1 MSEAMRAVVNLYNDP
16 RFYDESRLRS
26 INNRIR
32 RERQLRRRVTTF
44 IVITAV
50 VLSLTLFLSYS
61 FLSDASSDNEHV
73 QYRYYNTVTVTSGD
87 SIWSIASENID
98 RMHYRTVDEYVND
111 IASVNRISPNARLKA
126 GTNLIV
132 PYYSDELK

>member
-16 RFYDESRLRS
+16 RFYDESRLRT

-44 IVITAV
+44 VVITAV
-50 VLSLTLFLSYS
+50 VLFLTLFLSYS
-61 FLSDASSDNEHV
+61 FLSDASADTDHV
-73 QYRYYNTVTVTSGD
+73 QYRYYSTVTVTTGD
-87 SIWSIASENID
+87 SVWSIASENID
-98 RMHYRTVDEYVND
+98 RMHYRSVDEYVQD
-111 IASVNRISPNARLKA
+111 IASVNRISPDAKLKA

-132 PYYSDELK
+132 PYYSEELK